1 MKRIWGW
8 YKLEQRR
15 QQTYEERFLRAY
27 ERLEKPLFKL
37 ILLGFAL
44 IITAQLALSTP
55 QGRQFLSATDRME
68 GQRASGVMPATAT
81 ETSSAQLTIRSVDE
95 EALLSKVWVK
105 VNGVPAGS
113 FQGDEVTVSVRQGDV
128 VTVDT
133 SELPGVYRFE
143 VDHDDPA
150 ISYPVPGMLVEAM
163 EGQLAEVGPVHFMK

>member
-1 MKRIWGW
+1 M
-8 YKLEQRR
+8 EQRR

-44 IITAQLALSTP
+44 ILIGQMALSTAA
-55 QGRQFLSATDRME
+55 GRQFLSATDRME
-68 GQRASGVMPATAT
+68 GQRANGVMPAAAT
-81 ETSSAQLTIRSVDE
+81 EKSTANITIRSV
-95 EALLSKVWVK
+95 EADAPLSKVWVK
-105 VNGVPAGS
+105 VNGVPSAA
-113 FQGDEVTVSVRQGDV
+113 FQDEEVTVSVHQGDV

-143 VDHDDPA
+143 VDHDNPG

-163 EGQLAEVGPVHFMK
+163 EGQLAEVGPIHFMK

>member
-27 ERLEKPLFKL
+27 ERLEKPLFRL
-37 ILLGFAL
+37 ILIGFAL
-44 IITAQLALSTP
+44 ILIGQLALSTP

-68 GQRASGVMPATAT
+68 GQRSAGVMPAAAT
-81 ETSSAQLTIRSVDE
+81 EKSNAKLTIRAIEPKGSL
-95 EALLSKVWVK
+95 AKVWVE
-105 VNGVPAGS
+105 VNGVPAGN
-113 FQGDEVTVSVRQGDV
+113 FHNAEATVSVKQGDV

-143 VDHDDPA
+143 VDHDNPE